1 MEELIEKYKGVP
13 AIDAARAMSGL
24 RATKDELEERLK
36 EVNIE
41 YDFLRL
47 THLPEQLENEGI
59 QNIKVEGVGK
69 VTLRGDVY
77 VSVLAENREEFHG
90 WLRDTGRGDLIKDSV
105 NASTLKAAAKQWLK
119 AGEVIPETLVK
130 ITPYTQA
137 VITKG

>member
-1 MEELIEKYKGVP
+1 MEELEQKYEGVN
-13 AIDAARAMSGL
+13 AIDAARAMHNL
-24 RATKDELEERLK
+24 RALKDGLEEQLK
-36 EVNIE
+36 GINIE
-41 YDFLRL
+41 YDFIRL
-47 THLPEQLENEGI
+47 NYLPEQLENEGI

-77 VSVLAENREEFHG
+77 VSVLVENREVFHE

-130 ITPYTQA
+130 ITPFTQA